1 LPKEARAVVQSLS
14 AENDG
19 LKKALQEAQVELKY
33 GLQKEHM
40 KAVVK
45 AHDVEESNKT
55 KRTDTESRERTTL
68 QKAAMDGHV
77 KLAVEEIGAGASLLN
92 THVEAK
98 YHEKE
103 AERMIEQAKT
113 AENGAA

>member
-1 LPKEARAVVQSLS
+1 MDAT
-14 AENDG
+14 
-19 LKKALQEAQVELKY
+19 
-33 GLQKEHM
+33 
-40 KAVVK
+40 VK

-55 KRTDTESRERTTL
+55 KRADTATRAQTEI

-77 KLAVEEIGAGASLLN
+77 KLAVEEIAAGASLLN

-98 YHEKE
+98 YHERE